1 MRAKRPLIAALN
13 SRKPERKKKSEIFYA
28 LSVAAFSL
36 IYHVFTEFSA
46 TACRFRSFNHNS
58 SAPCCRMLT
67 VVFRRL
73 FFWPKDGFC

>member
-1 MRAKRPLIAALN
+1 MRAKRPFIAARD
-13 SRKPERKKKSEIFYA
+13 SRKLGRKKKSEIFCA
-28 LSVAAFSL
+28 LAIAVFRL
-36 IYHVFTEFSA
+36 IYPVFTGFSA
-46 TACRFRSFNHNS
+46 TACRFNSVSHNS